1 MNIQVNFSV
10 KSVTVGEWPETGTVL
25 HTCPAEPVFPE
36 RLTLWPFLGTG
47 GQQWAS
53 RQEVCPWGLEAWPV
67 LGAFWEDRK
76 DCCDPGPRAV
86 GHSWWLPGSVPWL
99 GVLPPEDPLAW
110 DVHPPAS
117 RPILFTLS
125 GKTEALLSLK
135 TFFQRPP
142 VPLLWVLCW
151 KLMRTYLTQV
161 FEHFKDKSWN

>member
-86 GHSWWLPGSVPWL
+86 GHSWWLSGSVPWL
-99 GVLPPEDPLAW
+99 GVLPPEDPPGLGRPSPSFPPHP
-110 DVHPPAS
+110 VHPLGQNWSSSFSEDFFPAS
-117 RPILFTLS
+117 SCATPLGLVL
-125 GKTEALLSLK
+125 EADEDLLNPGIW
-135 TFFQRPP
+135 TFQR
-142 VPLLWVLCW
+142 
-151 KLMRTYLTQV
+151 
-161 FEHFKDKSWN
+161 